1 MILANVTDWLCHLA
15 NKKEDESLLTPK
27 NKTALKIL
35 ETATDLFAEQGFDG
49 AKMDDLC
56 ARSGANKAS
65 IYYHFKDK
73 ANLYEVVL
81 TRLFQT
87 IVDQVIAAVE
97 AEQDLVAKL
106 DALIETFAKATY
118 QNKKMPAA
126 LMREIASGGTNMPV
140 PARAQMQR
148 LLQCLKQ
155 ILEAGEQ
162 AALFHSANPLTIHF
176 MIIGSIC
183 FFNTSEP
190 MRRSI
195 DSDIQVDPSLDQA
208 IVEISTLVRNALLK
222 A

>member
-1 MILANVTDWLCHLA
+1 MAEI
-15 NKKEDESLLTPK
+15 K
-27 NKTALKIL
+27 NKTAIKIL
-35 ETATDLFAEQGFDG
+35 KAATQLFAEQGYDG

-56 ARSGANKAS
+56 ARTGANKAS

-81 TRLFQT
+81 TRLFKS
-87 IVDQVIAAVE
+87 IVDQVITQVDAQQEV
-97 AEQDLVAKL
+97 VAKL
-106 DALIETFAKATY
+106 DALIETFAKTTY
-118 QNKKMPAA
+118 QNKQMPAT
-126 LMREIASGGTNMPV
+126 LMREIASGGTHMPV

-155 ILEAGEQ
+155 ILDAGEQ

-190 MRRSI
+190 MRLSI
-195 DSDIQVDPSLDQA
+195 DSDIKVDPGLDEA
-208 IVEISTLVRNALLK
+208 IQEISTLVRNALLK

>member
-1 MILANVTDWLCHLA
+1 LA
-15 NKKEDESLLTPK
+15 EIK
-27 NKTALKIL
+27 NKTAIKIL
-35 ETATDLFAEQGFDG
+35 KAATQLFAEQGYDG

-56 ARSGANKAS
+56 ARTGANKAS

-81 TRLFQT
+81 TRLFKS
-87 IVDQVIAAVE
+87 IVDQVITQVDAQQEV
-97 AEQDLVAKL
+97 VAKL
-106 DALIETFAKATY
+106 DALIETFAKTTY
-118 QNKKMPAA
+118 QNKQMPAT
-126 LMREIASGGTNMPV
+126 LMREIASGGTHMPV

-155 ILEAGEQ
+155 ILKAGEQ
-162 AALFHSANPLTIHF
+162 ANLFHTANPLTIHF

-190 MRRSI
+190 MRLSI
-195 DSDIQVDPSLDQA
+195 DSDIKVDPGLDEA
-208 IVEISTLVRNALLK
+208 IQEISTLVRNALLK